1 MVSLLYEQS
10 TIVLCPCV
18 LASRRVEEEGA
29 NVQCHRRVDE
39 LWSSVHG
46 RGWPNDACRYV
57 LVIQNTVPLL
67 VLHIY
72 WCCEKKSAGVLPS
85 LCMDDLRTIHCHRLP
100 PHNMCLCALLSRLRV
115 SVLKATHNFHTTTV
129 VNASVDALTNS
140 SVLANVTTV
149 LPGTGSEL
157 EVSRYIAFCM
167 LFMYLALLLFQLKTH
182 TYLFEGQEEDDDE
195 PPILGL
201 WGAIVWLSII
211 TVFIAFLSEF
221 IVGALE
227 VTYCQV
233 CVLTVDVI
241 CIIQRRRRLR
251 SSAWSPCGCG
261 PIARCT

>member
-1 MVSLLYEQS
+1 MVSLCIDNPQSCIALVFSLLGGLKNKEQKFNA
-10 TIVLCPCV
+10 TA
-18 LASRRVEEEGA
+18 ASMNCGLLFMAVAGLMMPAGMRRSFRT
-29 NVQCHRRVDE
+29 QFH
-39 LWSSVHG
+39 
-46 RGWPNDACRYV
+46 
-57 LVIQNTVPLL
+57 
-67 VLHIY
+67 Y
-72 WCCEKKSAGVLPS
+72 WCCKRKKSTGVLLSP
-85 LCMDDLRTIHCHRLP
+85 CMDELRTSHYHRLT
-100 PHNMCLCALLSRLRV
+100 PHNMYLYALPNHLRI

-167 LFMYLALLLFQLKTH
+167 LFMYLALLYFQLKTH
-182 TYLFEGQEEDDDE
+182 TYLFEGQEDDDDE

-227 VTYCQV
+227 VTYCQI
-233 CVLTVDVI
+233 CLLPVDII
-241 CIIQRRRRLR
+241 CIVLA
-251 SSAWSPCGCG
+251 SAPTTPLVSVVSWCLWSH
-261 PIARCT
+261 RTR